1 MSHPSS
7 PSGPSTTDSVLVT
20 TVSAEA
26 TRRLAAGLAAVAEA
40 GDVIALSGDLGA
52 GKTQFA
58 KGFAEGLGVG
68 ATVNSPSFVLMAEY
82 AGRLP
87 LFHLDLYRLA
97 DASEAIGGGLID
109 ERQADGV
116 TLIEWAERL
125 GAGAPTRPA
134 RGADRRDRRRAADD
148 RPDRAESAP
157 APLPRARGMTP
168 AAGGPI
174 LVFDTATTLAVVG
187 VGTADGGLAAEASWS
202 AGYRH
207 GEELLGRIDGVL
219 GAAGVG
225 LGDLGAIVVGTG
237 PGAFTGLRVGL
248 ATAKGLAIGLGIPLV
263 GISTGVALVD
273 AAHRVDPSTPLVA
286 GLLPAGPSDRILI
299 DPEGRA
305 SRVAAGTEPE
315 LEPGWR
321 LFALD
326 LADRAPADALARG
339 TAVRAELAA
348 SLLRLG
354 VARLGSAPADEL
366 ATLVPEYVTLPRGVR
381 ETTGAVAWSRDPS

>member
-125 GAGAPTRPA
+125 GAALP
-134 RGADRRDRRRAADD
+134 
-148 RPDRAESAP
+148 PDRLE
-157 APLPRARGMTP
+157 
-168 AAGGPI
+168 
-174 LVFDTATTLAVVG
+174 V
-187 VGTADGGLAAEASWS
+187 
-202 AGYRH
+202 
-207 GEELLGRIDGVL
+207 RIDGT
-219 GAAGVG
+219 
-225 LGDLGAIVVGTG
+225 GDEPRT
-237 PGAFTGLRVGL
+237 
-248 ATAKGLAIGLGIPLV
+248 IGLIARSPRLRRY
-263 GISTGVALVD
+263 LER
-273 AAHRVDPSTPLVA
+273 AA
-286 GLLPAGPSDRILI
+286 
-299 DPEGRA
+299 
-305 SRVAAGTEPE
+305 
-315 LEPGWR
+315 
-321 LFALD
+321 
-326 LADRAPADALARG
+326 
-339 TAVRAELAA
+339 
-348 SLLRLG
+348 
-354 VARLGSAPADEL
+354 
-366 ATLVPEYVTLPRGVR
+366 
-381 ETTGAVAWSRDPS
+381 